1 MNHRSQRFGNSRQ
14 GWQTLQLNLNRA
26 RTEGKDSHRTAAES
40 VWADCMETVSA
51 CWGQESLVHLL
62 IAAAGSGRRM
72 GADRNKLLLPL
83 AGRPVIA
90 WTLDAAM
97 AADRIRWI
105 GIVGQE
111 IDRDE
116 ILALVQGAPKP
127 VVWIQG
133 GSTRQDSVLRG
144 LAGLPPGAEHVLI
157 HDGARCLAEPALF
170 DRCAERVEAGMALI
184 AATPVTDT
192 IKRVDAEGCIR
203 ETPDRS
209 ELWAAQTPQGFQ
221 VQQLQQG
228 HDRAREQGW
237 NVTDDASLYERLGW
251 PVQVLDAG
259 PSNIKVTTPFDLTV
273 AEAVL
278 QLRRAG

>member
-1 MNHRSQRFGNSRQ
+1 
-14 GWQTLQLNLNRA
+14 
-26 RTEGKDSHRTAAES
+26 
-40 VWADCMETVSA
+40 METVSA

-116 ILALVQGAPKP
+116 ILALVKGAPKP

-203 ETPDRS
+203 ETRDRS

>member
-1 MNHRSQRFGNSRQ
+1 
-14 GWQTLQLNLNRA
+14 
-26 RTEGKDSHRTAAES
+26 
-40 VWADCMETVSA
+40 MEAVSA
-51 CWGQESLVHLL
+51 CLGQESLVHLL

-83 AGRPVIA
+83 AGKPVIA
-90 WTLDAAM
+90 WTLKAAL
-97 AADRIRWI
+97 AAEQIHWI
-105 GIVGQE
+105 GVVGQE
-111 IDRDE
+111 IDRKP
-116 ILALVQGAPKP
+116 ILDLVRDADKP
-127 VVWIQG
+127 VTWIQG
-133 GSTRQDSVLRG
+133 GSTRQESVLRG
-144 LAGLPPGAEHVLI
+144 LAGLPAAAEQVLI

-170 DRCAERVEAGMALI
+170 NRCAKALATGQALI

-192 IKRVDAEGCIR
+192 IKRVDGDGVIT

-221 VQQLQQG
+221 VDQLRLG
-228 HDRAREQGW
+228 HAQAEAMGW
-237 NVTDDASLYERLGW
+237 AVTDDASLYERLGW

-278 QLRRAG
+278 ALRQQG

>member
-1 MNHRSQRFGNSRQ
+1 M
-14 GWQTLQLNLNRA
+14 
-26 RTEGKDSHRTAAES
+26 
-40 VWADCMETVSA
+40 
-51 CWGQESLVHLL
+51 HLL

-83 AGRPVIA
+83 AGRCVIA
-90 WTLDAAM
+90 WTLKAAL
-97 AADRIRWI
+97 AAKRISWI

-111 IDRDE
+111 IDRAAMTSLMDE
-116 ILALVQGAPKP
+116 ALPEVGARS

-133 GSTRQDSVLRG
+133 GSTRQESVQLG
-144 LAGLPPGAEHVLI
+144 LAALPSEAEHVLI

-170 DRCAERVEAGMALI
+170 DRCADRVEAGQALI

-192 IKRVDAEGCIR
+192 IKRVDAEHRITT
-203 ETPDRS
+203 TPDRS
-209 ELWAAQTPQGFQ
+209 ELWAAQTPQGFN
-221 VQQLQQG
+221 VEQLRQG
-228 HDRAREQGW
+228 HAEAMAQGW
-237 NVTDDASLYERLGW
+237 VVTDDASLYERLGW

-278 QLRRAG
+278 QQRQAN

>member
-1 MNHRSQRFGNSRQ
+1 M
-14 GWQTLQLNLNRA
+14 
-26 RTEGKDSHRTAAES
+26 
-40 VWADCMETVSA
+40 
-51 CWGQESLVHLL
+51 HLL

-90 WTLDAAM
+90 WTLDAAL
-97 AADRIRWI
+97 AAQSISWI
-105 GIVGQE
+105 GVVGQAV
-111 IDRDE
+111 DRE
-116 ILALVQGAPKP
+116 PIMALAEGAAKP

-133 GSTRQDSVLRG
+133 GSTRQESVLRG
-144 LAGLPPGAEHVLI
+144 LAGLPSDAEHVLI

-170 DRCAERVEAGMALI
+170 DRCAEAVAAGTALI

-192 IKRVDAEGCIR
+192 IKKVDADGQIT
-203 ETPDRS
+203 ETPLRS

-221 VQQLQQG
+221 VEQLRRGHAEAQAQQW
-228 HDRAREQGW
+228 E
-237 NVTDDASLYERLGW
+237 VTDDASLFERLGW

-259 PSNIKVTTPFDLTV
+259 PANIKVTTPFDLTV

-278 QLRRAG
+278 ALRSAG